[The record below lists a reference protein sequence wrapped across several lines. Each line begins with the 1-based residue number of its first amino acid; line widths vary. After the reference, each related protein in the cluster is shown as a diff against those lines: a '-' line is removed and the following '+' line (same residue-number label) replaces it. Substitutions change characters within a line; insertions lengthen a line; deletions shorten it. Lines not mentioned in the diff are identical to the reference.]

1 MRLKILNEKF
11 LVFCLFA
18 LSIGTMMIIM
28 MNLPNEI
35 QSVVSE
41 DKLIKKVFIPQH
53 GGDNLIHAENHQHE
67 APPIL
72 PDDRILPKDDV
83 KDDKNSVDF
92 FLEKDKVRMSERKNK
107 ETIKE
112 KGEVQEQLVLD
123 QKD

>member
-1 MRLKILNEKF
+1 
-11 LVFCLFA
+11 
-18 LSIGTMMIIM
+18 MMIIM

-92 FLEKDKVRMSERKNK
+92 EIPDVIGKNSV
-107 ETIKE
+107 EELTLTIKE
-112 KGEVQEQLVLD
+112 KRDKIKNV
-123 QKD
+123 